1 MSASIDESR
10 PSLRLLWIVW
20 SELEETDV
28 EEQSSSLSY
37 MHRVQCYRSA
47 VKLDYLII
55 AFQVKRW
62 SKDGSVKTVVFCLLK
77 VTVTYCRSF
86 TLYCMHIEM
95 ASAAY

>member
-1 MSASIDESR
+1 MTR
-10 PSLRLLWIVW
+10 PSSVVVCQLTIIALILM
-20 SELEETDV
+20 LV